1 MEEDI
6 ITSNQTPEELAAEEA
21 AFASSFNEARGIEQE
36 EPVAKGPVVEQEEPV
51 AKGPVVEQEEP
62 VAKPSAK
69 KPLTIAGL
77 TEEQIAQ
84 ALSRIGT
91 MQSAI
96 DKMAGRNGQLMQQIE
111 QLRNNPPQAQAQQK
125 ALDIKLA
132 RLSESF
138 PELAK
143 LLQEDLQAA
152 TAATAVAP
160 VEPAQPSAP
169 VFTAEMFEA
178 KLAERLTPLQEQ
190 IEVKVLSVLHPDW
203 AQIVAT
209 PEFALYRDNVLPDGE
224 GRKLMESE
232 DAAYIATKLTDF
244 KKWREAQSAP
254 APTPLPTPA
263 PTPSTVSR
271 RLAGAVL
278 PSGSAPVTPAA
289 QLTEEDGF
297 LAGFNNERKRAGY

>member
-36 EPVAKGPVVEQEEPV
+36 EPAAEEEPAVEEPV
-51 AKGPVVEQEEP
+51 AEAPVVEAP
-62 VAKPSAK
+62 VTPAA

-77 TEEQIAQ
+77 TEDQIAQ

-96 DKMAGRNGQLMQQIE
+96 DKLAGRNGQLMQQIE
-111 QLRNNPPQAQAQQK
+111 QLRNSPVNTPAQHK
-125 ALDIKLA
+125 AFDLKLEG
-132 RLSESF
+132 LSESF

-143 LLQEDLQAA
+143 LLREDLQAA

-244 KKWREAQSAP
+244 KKWREAQAAP
-254 APTPLPTPA
+254 VAAPVAPVTPA
-263 PTPSTVSR
+263 VQTNTVSR

-278 PSGSAPVTPAA
+278 PSGSAPVTPTA